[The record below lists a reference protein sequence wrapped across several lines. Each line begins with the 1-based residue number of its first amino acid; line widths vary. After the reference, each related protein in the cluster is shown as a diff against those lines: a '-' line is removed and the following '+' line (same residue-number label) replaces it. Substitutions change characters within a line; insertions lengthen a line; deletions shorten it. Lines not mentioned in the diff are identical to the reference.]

1 MAFLQKMYRHRF
13 EGDDK
18 FRTMMYD
25 VLCKV
30 FFQKFI
36 PKNSTVLDV
45 AAGHCEFINA
55 IEAKEKIAL
64 DLNPDVKKYAS
75 KSVRAIIQSS
85 VNMKSIRSESVD
97 VVFCSNFFEHLE
109 RKDIVKTIN
118 EIYRV
123 LKKGGKL
130 LVLQPNIRYCAKDYW
145 MFFDHITA
153 LDDRSTVEVLELNGF
168 LVKLNM
174 PRFLPYTTKSSL
186 PKSLFLLRLYLRLP
200 IVQRLV
206 GGQAFIVAEK

>member
-1 MAFLQKMYRHRF
+1 
-13 EGDDK
+13 
-18 FRTMMYD
+18 MYD